1 MSIGVLDCPCE
12 AVVRSQLPSLSTDWV
27 CGIALNA
34 PSLHDLPHNP
44 ALDSDFRTIQ
54 NVGAQKKTVTLKL
67 ALPQSE
73 SIRFNLQPVSEP
85 RTKT

>member
-54 NVGAQKKTVTLKL
+54 NVGAQKKKL
-67 ALPQSE
+67 Q
-73 SIRFNLQPVSEP
+73 
-85 RTKT
+85 